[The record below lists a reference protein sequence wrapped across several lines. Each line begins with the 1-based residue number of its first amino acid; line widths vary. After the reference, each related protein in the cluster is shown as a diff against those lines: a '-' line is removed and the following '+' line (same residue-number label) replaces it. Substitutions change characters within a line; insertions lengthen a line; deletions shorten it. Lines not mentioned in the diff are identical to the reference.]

1 MTNQFIS
8 VKEIARQTLPRL
20 IENLVFPNLVFR
32 DYANDFVSGKGD
44 EVIAQLPYY
53 FTATEFDEA
62 NGTSAADIQQV
73 GVGVKLDKI
82 ADVSVEWGS
91 VEAAV
96 NMGDSKVAQI
106 VEGMAAALAQKVN
119 GDGLD
124 LYKFIPYVLGTAG
137 TTPSALS
144 DLSNVRKS
152 LNSRNVPLTDRR
164 AVWDVE
170 ADAAFTQLAN
180 LVKVSE
186 SGTPKALRDG
196 EIGRVFGLDNYM
208 SQAVKEHTQGTAIS
222 GNKTI
227 AVAAAASAGSDSI
240 SVDSAAAAGTLKA
253 GDVIKIGNNVYNVAE
268 DVAAIGT
275 TAATVKLAQPL
286 VANVAD
292 EAAITLPTY
301 AASKSAYT
309 ANLGFHRDAFAFV
322 TRPLIA
328 PTDKDSY
335 VTSYNGVSLRVVK
348 GYDMKYKKYML
359 SVDLV
364 YGYKTLDARM
374 ASVTMG

>member
-1 MTNQFIS
+1 MGNQFIS

-20 IENLVFPNLVFR
+20 IENLVFPNLVFK
-32 DYANDFVSGKGD
+32 DYSNDFVSGKGNK
-44 EVIAQLPYY
+44 VIAQLPYY
-53 FTATEFDEA
+53 FTATEFNA
-62 NGTSAADIQQV
+62 SSGTSASDIKQV
-73 GVGVKLDKI
+73 GVDVELDKI

-91 VEAAV
+91 IEAAV
-96 NMGDSKVAQI
+96 NMGDSKMAQI

-119 GDGLD
+119 ADGLD
-124 LYKFIPYVLGTAG
+124 LYKFIPYVIGTAG

-144 DLSNVRKS
+144 DLSNVRKA

-164 AVWDVE
+164 AVWDVD
-170 ADAAFTQLAN
+170 ADAAFTQLGN

-227 AVAAAASAGSDSI
+227 AVAAAASAGADSI
-240 SVDSAAAAGTLKA
+240 SVDSAAAAGKLNA
-253 GDVIKIGNNVYNVAE
+253 GDVIEIGDHVYNVAE
-268 DVAAIGT
+268 DVAAIST

-286 VANVAD
+286 AVNVAED
-292 EAAITLPTY
+292 AAITFPTY
-301 AASKSAYT
+301 AASKSAYA

-328 PTDKDSY
+328 PTDKDSWT
-335 VTSYNGVSLRVVK
+335 TSYNGVSLRVVK
-348 GYDMKYKKYML
+348 GYDMTYKKYML
-359 SVDLV
+359 SIDLV
-364 YGYKTLDARM
+364 YGYKTLDERM
-374 ASVTMG
+374 AVVTLG